1 VPRTQ
6 YPKRGGQTGW
16 KEVTAMTATNI
27 AKPTSATRLKASLS
41 QSLLSFSFNIG
52 GLLTGTLL
60 VLYFDVIKDVP
71 WALILFPGIL
81 SVRGAIG
88 GIFSGHLSTGLHIGT
103 VKASYTENTK
113 DFHLLL
119 QAVITLAFIS
129 GITVGI
135 GTSIFGVFLWKATI
149 LDFIR
154 LLAVIVAT
162 MALSVLFIPPIT
174 MAFSVLSFRRGLDP
188 DVIVYPITS
197 TVSDIINTACYIFS
211 LKLFFTLNHLGYYLI
226 GILDLVFFSVV
237 VYILVKNVREK
248 KFVKMLKEFLLTLI
262 FVSFIVN
269 VTGSFL
275 NKISACMHNG
285 TEIYVVYP
293 ALITTIGGVGS
304 IVGSTATTKLALGA
318 IKPSFSSIKQ
328 HLNEIGGSW
337 IASTV
342 MFTLYSI
349 ISSLTSGTTT
359 LSNSLRFAAQLLT
372 TNILA
377 VSAMVII
384 AYAVAISTYRRGLD
398 PDNFVIPIES
408 SLADSLTTISLLT
421 ALTVIV

>member
-1 VPRTQ
+1 
-6 YPKRGGQTGW
+6 
-16 KEVTAMTATNI
+16 MTKTNV
-27 AKPTSATRLKASLS
+27 AEPTSATRLRTSLG
-41 QSLLSFSFNIG
+41 QSLLSFSFDVG
-52 GLLTGTLL
+52 GLLTGALL
-60 VLYFDVIKDVP
+60 VLYFDVFSIKEAP

-88 GIFSGHLSTGLHIGT
+88 GLFSGHLSTGLHLGT
-103 VKASYTENTK
+103 VRASYTKNTK

-119 QAVITLAFIS
+119 QAVVTLALIS

-135 GTSIFGVFLWKATI
+135 GTSIFGVFLWKVTVI
-149 LDFIR
+149 DFIK
-154 LLAVIVAT
+154 LLAVIIAT
-162 MALSVLFIPPIT
+162 MALSVVFNSPIT
-174 MAFSVLSFRRGLDP
+174 IAFSVLSFRRGLDP

-211 LKLFFTLNHLGYYLI
+211 LNIFFTLNHLGYYLI
-226 GILDLVFFSVV
+226 GILDLIFLSVV
-237 VYILVKNVREK
+237 VYLLVKNVREE
-248 KFVKMLKEFLLTLI
+248 KFVKMIKEFLLTLL
-262 FVSFIVN
+262 FVTFIVN

-275 NKISACMHNG
+275 DKIGNR
-285 TEIYVVYP
+285 TEVYVVYP

-304 IVGSTATTKLALGA
+304 IIGSTATTKLALGV
-318 IKPSFSSIKQ
+318 IKPSFSSIRQ

-337 IASTV
+337 TASIA

-349 ISSLTSGTTT
+349 TSSLTSETTT
-359 LSNSLRFAAQLLT
+359 LSNSLKFATQLLA

-377 VSAMVII
+377 VSAMIII

-408 SLADSLTTISLLT
+408 SLADSITTISLLI

>member
-1 VPRTQ
+1 
-6 YPKRGGQTGW
+6 
-16 KEVTAMTATNI
+16 MTVTNI
-27 AKPTSATRLKASLS
+27 AKPTSATGLRTSLG
-41 QSLLSFSFNIG
+41 QSLLSFSFDIG
-52 GLLTGTLL
+52 GLLTGALL
-60 VLYFDVIKDVP
+60 VLYFDVFSIKEAP
-71 WALILFPGIL
+71 WTLILFPGIL

-88 GIFSGHLSTGLHIGT
+88 GLFSGHLSTGLHLGT
-103 VKASYTENTK
+103 VRASYTKNTK

-119 QAVITLAFIS
+119 QAVITLALIC

-135 GTSIFGVFLWKATI
+135 GTSIFGVFLWKATV

-154 LLAVIVAT
+154 LLAVIIAT
-162 MALSVLFIPPIT
+162 MALSVVFISPIT
-174 MAFSVLSFRRGLDP
+174 MAFSVLSFRHGLDP

-211 LKLFFTLNHLGYYLI
+211 LKIFFTLNPFGYYLI
-226 GILDLVFFSVV
+226 GILDLIFLSVV
-237 VYILVKNVREK
+237 VYLLVKNVREE
-248 KFVKMLKEFLLTLI
+248 KFVKMIKEFLLTLV
-262 FVSFIVN
+262 FVAFIVN

-275 NKISACMHNG
+275 SKIGDG
-285 TEIYVVYP
+285 TAIYVVYP
-293 ALITTIGGVGS
+293 ALITTTGGVGS
-304 IVGSTATTKLALGA
+304 IVGSTATTKLALGV
-318 IKPSFSSIKQ
+318 IKPSFSSIRQ

-337 IASTV
+337 VASIV

-349 ISSLTSGTTT
+349 ISSFTSGTTT
-359 LSNSLRFAAQLLT
+359 LSKLLEFAAQLLT

-384 AYAVAISTYRRGLD
+384 AYAVAVSTYRRGWD

-408 SLADSLTTISLLT
+408 SLADSITTISLLI

>member
-1 VPRTQ
+1 MD
-6 YPKRGGQTGW
+6 
-16 KEVTAMTATNI
+16 VTAMTETNI
-27 AKPTSATRLKASLS
+27 AKPTSAKKLKASLG
-41 QSLLSFSFNIG
+41 QSLLSFSFDIG

-60 VLYFDVIKDVP
+60 VLYFDVFSIKEAP
-71 WALILFPGIL
+71 WTLILFPGIL

-88 GIFSGHLSTGLHIGT
+88 GLFSGHLSTGLHVGT
-103 VKASYTENTK
+103 VKASYTKNTK

-119 QAVITLAFIS
+119 QAVITLALIS

-135 GTSIFGVFLWKATI
+135 GTSIFGVFLWKATV
-149 LDFIR
+149 LDFIK

-162 MALSVLFIPPIT
+162 MALSVVFISPIT

-211 LKLFFTLNHLGYYLI
+211 LNIFFTLNHLGPYLI
-226 GILDLVFFSVV
+226 GILDLIFLSVV
-237 VYILVKNVREK
+237 AYILVKNVREE
-248 KFVKMLKEFLLTLI
+248 KFVKMIKEFLLTLV
-262 FVSFIVN
+262 FVAFIVN

-275 NKISACMHNG
+275 NKIGNG

-304 IVGSTATTKLALGA
+304 IIGSTATTKLALGL

-328 HLNEIGGSW
+328 HLNEIAGSW

-349 ISSLTSGTTT
+349 VLSLTSETTT
-359 LSNSLRFAAQLLT
+359 LSNSLKFATQLLT

-398 PDNFVIPIES
+398 PDNFVIPLES
-408 SLADSLTTISLLT
+408 SLADSITTASLLI
-421 ALTVIV
+421 ALTVIA